1 MAKRGQAPVRVRGL
15 PRTDTAACAR
25 SVPGTNWDDDVVT
38 SELVFAKSLAVEAGA
53 VMREH
58 FRAGVAYRDK
68 GDGTP
73 VTLAD
78 EAINDLVVERI
89 AALYPADGVIG
100 EERSSSSTG
109 VSGRVWVCDPIDGT
123 LPFTLGV
130 PTNLFSLA
138 LFEDGVPTL
147 GVLYDPYL
155 DRMYEAALGAGA
167 SVNGVPLHVSET
179 PLSEAILALP
189 GAQFGLTDNAA
200 LAADVIAGGMRIFS
214 ACSVTYDGALVAAGQ
229 IAACVFPATSVWDIA
244 AVKVLVEEAGG
255 LVTDIDGN
263 SQRYDQPI
271 RGALMSNKRSHD
283 DLVQLVR
290 PHLFHSTPA
299 S

>member
-1 MAKRGQAPVRVRGL
+1 V
-15 PRTDTAACAR
+15 
-25 SVPGTNWDDDVVT
+25 VVT
-38 SELVFAKSLAVEAGA
+38 SELDFAKSLAAEAGA
-53 VMREH
+53 IMREH
-58 FRAGVAYRDK
+58 FRTGVPYRDK

-78 EAINDLVVERI
+78 EAINDLVLERV
-89 AALYPADGVIG
+89 AAQYPGDGVIG
-100 EERSSSSTG
+100 EERSRSAADS
-109 VSGRVWVCDPIDGT
+109 SGRVWVCDPIDGT

-138 LFEDGVPTL
+138 LVEDGVPTV

-155 DRMYEAALGAGA
+155 DRMYEAALGQGA
-167 SVNGVPLHVSET
+167 SVNGVPLRVSET
-179 PLSEAILALP
+179 PLGEAILALP

-200 LAADVIAGGMRIFS
+200 LASDVIARGMRIFS
-214 ACSVTYDGALVAAGQ
+214 VSSVTYDGALVAAGQ

-244 AVKVLVEEAGG
+244 ALKVLVEEAGG

-271 RGALMSNKRSHD
+271 RGALMSNKRAHD
-283 DLVQLVR
+283 DLVELVR
-290 PHLFHSTPA
+290 PHLFDTPRA
-299 S
+299 DQLADYRKP

>member
-1 MAKRGQAPVRVRGL
+1 MEYGSPASGRVLR
-15 PRTDTAACAR
+15 
-25 SVPGTNWDDDVVT
+25 DDGVVT
-38 SELVFAKSLAVEAGA
+38 SELVFAKSLAAEAGA
-53 VMREH
+53 IMREH
-58 FRAGVAYRDK
+58 FRTGVAYRDK

-78 EAINDLVVERI
+78 EAINDLVVERV
-89 AALYPADGVIG
+89 ATQYPGDGVIG
-100 EERSSSSTG
+100 EERSSSSAG
-109 VSGRVWVCDPIDGT
+109 SSGRVWVCDPIDGT

-138 LFEDGVPTL
+138 LVEDGVPTM

-155 DRMYEAALGAGA
+155 DRMYEAERGAGA
-167 SVNGVPLHVSET
+167 AVNGLPLHVSET

-189 GAQFGLTDNAA
+189 GSQFGLTDNAA
-200 LAADVIAGGMRIFS
+200 LAADVIARGMRIFS
-214 ACSVTYDGALVAAGQ
+214 VCSVTYDGALVAAGQ

-244 AVKVLVEEAGG
+244 AVKVVVEEAGG

-271 RGALMSNKRSHD
+271 RGALMSNKRAHD
-283 DLVQLVR
+283 ELVTLVR
-290 PHLFHSTPA
+290 PHLLDSTPDL
-299 S
+299 

>member
-1 MAKRGQAPVRVRGL
+1 
-15 PRTDTAACAR
+15 
-25 SVPGTNWDDDVVT
+25 
-38 SELVFAKSLAVEAGA
+38 
-53 VMREH
+53 MRKH
-58 FRAGVAYRDK
+58 FRTGVAYRDK

-78 EAINDLVVERI
+78 EAINDLVVERV
-89 AALYPADGVIG
+89 AAQFAGDGVIG
-100 EERSSSSTG
+100 EERSSKSGGS
-109 VSGRVWVCDPIDGT
+109 SGRVWICDPIDGT

-138 LFEDGVPTL
+138 LVEAGVPTM

-155 DRMYEAALGAGA
+155 DRMYEAVLGEGA

-179 PLSEAILALP
+179 LLGDAILALP

-200 LAADVIAGGMRIFS
+200 LASDVIARGMRIFS
-214 ACSVTYDGALVAAGQ
+214 VSSVTYDGALVAAGQ

-244 AVKVLVEEAGG
+244 AVQILVEEAGG
-255 LVTDIDGN
+255 MVTDIDGN

-271 RGALMSNKRSHD
+271 RGALMSNKRAHD
-283 DLVQLVR
+283 DLVELVK
-290 PHLFHSTPA
+290 PHLLKAGRNS
-299 S
+299 